1 MKKILTL
8 TTIIL
13 ILLNNFNFC
22 FAIEEQTKTIKHIT
36 DCKLYMKYKGDYK
49 QVHYAA
55 FEENG
60 KEFPAY
66 CLTPQ
71 YNGVGTHGRDKYNV
85 KITDKVT
92 NENVWKV
99 LMNGFPNKSLEEL
112 GVENR
117 EEAYVATQ
125 FAVYTALEN
134 RNIND
139 YSPDSSESGKRT
151 YNAYLKIMEN
161 ANKEIFKNPSLE
173 ILKISENW
181 EYKNNYLIKQYS
193 INSNEVSGKYSVK
206 LQGENIENFEVVDLN
221 GEAKTNFDVKEN
233 FFIKV
238 PLNIMTK
245 DIEFEINVEAV
256 LNTKPILYG
265 KTTIEET
272 QDYALTG
279 YQTENFTV
287 SLKDKTPKNNTKIII
302 VKQDSKNGKLLK
314 GVQFN
319 LLNSGKDQVIQN
331 LETDIKGE
339 IQLNYLEPGI
349 YYLQEIK
356 TLDDYI
362 LNEEL
367 IEINLEYNEE
377 YKKIITNSQKEE
389 IEETENIKKLPVTGY

>member
-1 MKKILTL
+1 
-8 TTIIL
+8 
-13 ILLNNFNFC
+13 
-22 FAIEEQTKTIKHIT
+22 
-36 DCKLYMKYKGDYK
+36 
-49 QVHYAA
+49 
-55 FEENG
+55 
-60 KEFPAY
+60 
-66 CLTPQ
+66 
-71 YNGVGTHGRDKYNV
+71 
-85 KITDKVT
+85 
-92 NENVWKV
+92 
-99 LMNGFPNKSLEEL
+99 MNGFPNKSLEEL

-193 INSNEVSGKYSVK
+193 INSNEVSGNYSVK

-362 LNEEL
+362 LKEEQ